1 MDLLFGLSDPY
12 IWGMG
17 EENGSDEEDKDA
29 GHALEA
35 FFGQF
40 GQLDTY
46 SSIVLEE
53 FFRELMDGE
62 K

>member
-1 MDLLFGLSDPY
+1 MRREKGDGDK
-12 IWGMG
+12 G
-17 EENGSDEEDKDA
+17 DEKEMSE
-29 GHALEA
+29 ALEA

-40 GQLDTY
+40 GQMDVYT
-46 SSIVLEE
+46 SIVLEE

>member
-1 MDLLFGLSDPY
+1 
-12 IWGMG
+12 MG
-17 EENGSDEEDKDA
+17 EENGSDEEEKDA

-40 GQLDTY
+40 GQMDLY

-53 FFRELMDGE
+53 FFKELMDGE

>member
-1 MDLLFGLSDPY
+1 
-12 IWGMG
+12 MG
-17 EENGSDEEDKDA
+17 EEKGPEEQDKDA

-40 GQLDTY
+40 GQLDVY